1 MLDSFGKPT
10 SEAEESVSLQTV
22 RPIVI
27 RGFGSVDLMV
37 FYVDDDGAQ
46 CHVVVEIKNTDWN
59 AIPRSRVVRTL
70 GTQRRQVYGY
80 LEPLEYRARRN
91 EIGRPQAILVYP
103 TRPENAEKDQS
114 ILSYLSDYG
123 IQFEYTDEL
132 LQGAVADNQ
141 PLKDVGMRHQGWLAE
156 TPACDMCSAGQVS
169 IRQVPSPRRLTEDL
183 AQLHAA
189 VCPASGWIR

>member
-1 MLDSFGKPT
+1 M
-10 SEAEESVSLQTV
+10 
-22 RPIVI
+22 
-27 RGFGSVDLMV
+27 DLMV

-91 EIGRPQAILVYP
+91 EIGRLQAILVYP

-114 ILSYLSDYG
+114 ILSYLSDYS

-132 LQGAVADNQ
+132 LQEAVADNQ
-141 PLKDVGMRHQGWLAE
+141 PEGSKKPTLLSYLCKHVASKTLPVEGHFLIYFGRSE
-156 TPACDMCSAGQVS
+156 TRSPA
-169 IRQVPSPRRLTEDL
+169 PEPR
-183 AQLHAA
+183 
-189 VCPASGWIR
+189 